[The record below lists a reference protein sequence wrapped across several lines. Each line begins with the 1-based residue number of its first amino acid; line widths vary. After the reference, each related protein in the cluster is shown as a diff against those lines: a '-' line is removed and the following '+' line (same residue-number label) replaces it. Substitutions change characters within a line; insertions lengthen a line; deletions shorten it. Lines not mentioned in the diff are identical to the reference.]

1 MTPLPR
7 RRSFAYLLWL
17 VGGFIGAHR
26 FYLGS
31 YLGGAGQLAFL
42 VYGIAG
48 LPGGRFC
55 LMVLLPWMLFDLW
68 WIHRR
73 MSQLQAQRPAE
84 EEEEETPPAAAR
96 HASRRPA
103 PRDPAKDYDLAALA
117 EANKLQERF
126 VAAAEAGDWTQAV
139 AIGEQIVAATRRVF
153 KGPHQN
159 LAMTLCMLG
168 QACYQIDAFDKAC
181 ASLEESLSIGR
192 KLGLPAED
200 MDVAR
205 KALDLTL
212 VGIEQ
217 RKARGATTD
226 EQGAL
231 LNLLDDREA
240 RYRDALAQGDLKSA
254 ERLCAEAIATSR
266 RLHGGAH
273 RSVVL
278 HLSSH
283 AELCRRLRWN
293 EKAQASADEALAVA
307 AQLGL
312 DDSWR
317 RGPTNTL
324 ALLHAAAGRADEAE
338 ALYKKT
344 IAMAVAE
351 AGGGSSDGVVRA
363 FNNLAF
369 LYAESGQDAK
379 AELCYA
385 RALVHLDKLPPG
397 EGDAELHSDMLN
409 NFASLFMARRDF
421 VRARELFERSLDI
434 QQRSCRGISS
444 SAANAHNDLG
454 LIAQEEGEL
463 RQALAHFKRTLLLNQ
478 ICAPDHFRNI
488 DNAQRNIDSV
498 SIALA
503 AVARAARME
512 PST

>member
-31 YLGGAGQLAFL
+31 YLGGAGQMGLL
-42 VYGIAG
+42 GYGIAG
-48 LPGGRFC
+48 LPGSRYC

-73 MSQLQAQRPAE
+73 MDQLQAQGE
-84 EEEEETPPAAAR
+84 DEDEETPSAAAR
-96 HASRRPA
+96 PASLRHA
-103 PRDPAKDYDLAALA
+103 PRDGAKDYDLAALA

-126 VAAAEAGDWTQAV
+126 VAAAEAGDWAQAV

-168 QACYQIDAFDKAC
+168 QACYQSDAFDKARS
-181 ASLEESLSIGR
+181 SLEESLSIGR
-192 KLGLPAED
+192 MLGMPAED

-205 KALDLTL
+205 RALDLTL
-212 VGIEQ
+212 VAIAQ
-217 RKARGATTD
+217 RKARGAASD
-226 EQGAL
+226 DQGVL
-231 LNLLDDREA
+231 LKLLDDQEA
-240 RYRDALAQGDLKSA
+240 RYRAALAQGDLKSA
-254 ERLCAEAIATSR
+254 EQSCAEAIAAAR

-421 VRARELFERSLDI
+421 PRARELFERSLGI
-434 QQRSCRGISS
+434 QQRNCRGISS

>member
-73 MSQLQAQRPAE
+73 MSQLQAQRPA

-168 QACYQIDAFDKAC
+168 QACYQIDAFDKAR

-192 KLGLPAED
+192 KLGMPAED

>member
-7 RRSFAYLLWL
+7 RRSYAYLLWL

-31 YLGGAGQLAFL
+31 YLGGAAQLAL
-42 VYGIAG
+42 LLYGVAG
-48 LPGGRFC
+48 LPGSRFG
-55 LMVLLPWMLFDLW
+55 LALLLPWMLFDVY
-68 WIHRR
+68 WIYRR
-73 MSQLQAQRPAE
+73 MKQQDGAAVEDGEEAPIRQR
-84 EEEEETPPAAAR
+84 T
-96 HASRRPA
+96 RRA
-103 PRDPAKDYDLAALA
+103 GTREAKEYDLAALT

-126 VAAAEAGDWTQAV
+126 VAAAEAEDWAGAV
-139 AIGEQIVAATRRVF
+139 AIAEQIVATARRVF

-168 QACYQIDAFDKAC
+168 QACYQFKAFDRAR

-192 KLGLPAED
+192 KIGMPAED
-200 MDVAR
+200 MDIAR

-212 VGIEQ
+212 TGIAE
-217 RKARGATTD
+217 RKAHGAASD
-226 EQGAL
+226 EEGAL
-231 LNLLDDREA
+231 LNLLEDRDA
-240 RYRDALAQGDLKSA
+240 RYRDALAQGDLPRA
-254 ERLCAEAIATSR
+254 EKFCAEAVIASR
-266 RLHGGAH
+266 RLYGGAD
-273 RSVVL
+273 RAVVL
-278 HLSSH
+278 QLASY
-283 AELCRRLRWN
+283 AELCRRLQWYD
-293 EKAQASADEALAVA
+293 KAQTSADEALAMIGL
-307 AQLGL
+307 LGL

-324 ALLHAAAGRADEAE
+324 ALLHAAAGRAEEAE

-351 AGGGSSDGVVRA
+351 ARGGSSDGVVRA

-409 NFASLFMARRDF
+409 NFASLFMARREFDK
-421 VRARELFERSLDI
+421 ARPLFERSLDI
-434 QQRSCRGISS
+434 QQGSCRGISQ
-444 SAANAHNDLG
+444 AAATAHNDLG
-454 LIAQEEGEL
+454 LIAQEEGDL
-463 RQALAHFKRTLLLNQ
+463 RQALMHFKRTLLLNQ

-498 SIALA
+498 SMVLA
-503 AVARAARME
+503 TVARAARME

>member
-1 MTPLPR
+1 MTSLPR
-7 RRSFAYLLWL
+7 RRSYACLLWL

-31 YLGGAGQLAFL
+31 YLGGAGQLGLL
-42 VYGIAG
+42 VYGLAG

-55 LMVLLPWMLFDLW
+55 LAVLLPWMLFDLW

-73 MSQLQAQRPAE
+73 MSRLQQQEPAG
-84 EEEEETPPAAAR
+84 EEETPPTPAR
-96 HASRRPA
+96 RASRGPV
-103 PRDPAKDYDLAALA
+103 PRDTAKDYDLAALA
-117 EANKLQERF
+117 EAGKLQERF
-126 VAAAEAGDWTQAV
+126 AAAAETGDWTQAV
-139 AIGEQIVAATRRVF
+139 ALGEQIVAATRRVF
-153 KGPHQN
+153 KGPHPN

-168 QACYQIDAFDKAC
+168 QACYQIDAFDKAR
-181 ASLEESLSIGR
+181 ANLEESLSIGR
-192 KLGLPAED
+192 KLGMPAED

-217 RKARGATTD
+217 RKARGAASD
-226 EQGAL
+226 AQGVL
-231 LNLLDDREA
+231 LNLLEDREA
-240 RYRDALAQGDLKSA
+240 RYREALAQGDLQGA
-254 ERLCAEAIATSR
+254 EKLCAQAVSVSR

-307 AQLGL
+307 AELGL

-369 LYAESGQDAK
+369 LYAESGHDAK

-397 EGDAELHSDMLN
+397 DGDAELHSDMLN

-421 VRARELFERSLDI
+421 ARARELFERSLDI

-463 RQALAHFKRTLLLNQ
+463 RQALVHFKRTLLLNQ